1 MAGTTPCTSEC
12 GATWQCSNGRRDIGR
27 GPSSFGYAVSGSTPD
42 RAGMV
47 SGTKTIA
54 MGLGDIVISAFANAS
69 DLNRPGDFVGA
80 CVERYD
86 DARKSR

>member
-1 MAGTTPCTSEC
+1 
-12 GATWQCSNGRRDIGR
+12 
-27 GPSSFGYAVSGSTPD
+27 
-42 RAGMV
+42 MV